1 MGELKKRGQIWWVRY
16 YRNGRRHEESSH
28 SDTREDAVR
37 LLKVREGDVARG
49 LPVTPKIGRLRFD
62 EAAEDVLND
71 YRVNGK
77 RSLDDVQRRFTLHL
91 TPFFGGRRLSTV
103 TTPDVRVY
111 VAQRQAAGASNATVN
126 RELTVLKRAFSLALQ
141 SGKLLAKPHIP
152 MLRENNARTG
162 FFEADQLASVLAH
175 LPAPIQPV
183 IRFAA
188 ITGWRIADEVL
199 PLEWRQVDFAAGEVR
214 LDVGTTSE
222 GRVFTTKNDEGRVFP
237 ITEELRAVL
246 DTQHAEHLRLKQAG
260 QIVPWVFFRLV
271 AQGRGGATQP
281 KRILRFN
288 KAWKTACAA
297 AGAPGRIPHD
307 LRRTAVRNLVR
318 AGIPERVAMMMTGHK
333 TRSVFE
339 RYNIVSSGDLKAAAR
354 SMDAFST
361 KPAGTPKTS
370 GQGQFQG
377 QSHGRRRG
385 LPAK

>member
-16 YRNGRRHEESSH
+16 YRDGRRHEESSH
-28 SDTREDAVR
+28 SDLREDAVR

-62 EAAEDVLND
+62 EAADDVLND

-103 TTPDVRVY
+103 TTPDVREY

-126 RELTVLKRAFSLALQ
+126 RELTLLKRAFSLALQ
-141 SGKLLAKPHIP
+141 SGKLLARPHIP

-199 PLEWRQVDFAAGEVR
+199 PLEWRQVDFS
-214 LDVGTTSE
+214 VG
-222 GRVFTTKNDEGRVFP
+222 
-237 ITEELRAVL
+237 
-246 DTQHAEHLRLKQAG
+246 
-260 QIVPWVFFRLV
+260 
-271 AQGRGGATQP
+271 
-281 KRILRFN
+281 
-288 KAWKTACAA
+288 
-297 AGAPGRIPHD
+297 
-307 LRRTAVRNLVR
+307 
-318 AGIPERVAMMMTGHK
+318 
-333 TRSVFE
+333 
-339 RYNIVSSGDLKAAAR
+339 
-354 SMDAFST
+354 
-361 KPAGTPKTS
+361 
-370 GQGQFQG
+370 
-377 QSHGRRRG
+377 
-385 LPAK
+385 

>member
-28 SDTREDAVR
+28 SDLREDAVR

-111 VAQRQAAGASNATVN
+111 VAQRQKAGASNSTVN

-188 ITGWRIADEVL
+188 ITGWRTADEVL
-199 PLEWRQVDFAAGEVR
+199 PLEWRQVDFSAGEVR

-222 GRVFTTKNDEGRVFP
+222 GRVFTTKNDEGRGFP

-246 DTQHAEHLRLKQAG
+246 DTQHAEHPARIGHEYVRGPRQRHAQLYGDGRC
-260 QIVPWVFFRLV
+260 V
-271 AQGRGGATQP
+271 APARCRAE
-281 KRILRFN
+281 
-288 KAWKTACAA
+288 
-297 AGAPGRIPHD
+297 
-307 LRRTAVRNLVR
+307 RR
-318 AGIPERVAMMMTGHK
+318 H
-333 TRSVFE
+333 S
-339 RYNIVSSGDLKAAAR
+339 
-354 SMDAFST
+354 
-361 KPAGTPKTS
+361 GTPAQDS
-370 GQGQFQG
+370 VQHPDLQY
-377 QSHGRRRG
+377 R
-385 LPAK
+385 